1 MLSAKLWLTV
11 RQDFIPAVSNL
22 CRPQQ
27 FQLRE
32 TKHVETHT
40 HNTHT
45 EIREE
50 LRFLSR
56 LIYLLVVHQL
66 SRPGDDIMCDISP
79 WRYLSVLFQPRLNP
93 PPSRQNSIPTY
104 RDLPPQS
111 HPLPKCSP
119 GRPARGAGIAIC
131 VGPVA
136 MHSRWRIQDAVCHA
150 DISWLR
156 RTF

>member
-1 MLSAKLWLTV
+1 MQASAISTEG
-11 RQDFIPAVSNL
+11 N
-22 CRPQQ
+22 
-27 FQLRE
+27 E
-32 TKHVETHT
+32 TRR
-40 HNTHT
+40 NTHT

-119 GRPARGAGIAIC
+119 GRPARGAGMAIC

-136 MHSRWRIQDAVCHA
+136 MQSLADSGCCLSCWHLMAAKNILARLQKSSRDVLTPH
-150 DISWLR
+150 
-156 RTF
+156 